1 MATENV
7 HKPYNLP
14 AFIRICNTVGIGDV
28 NCDSTDPKKT
38 DIHLKAAGGS
48 SHQVKL
54 HFHDSIKVIYQIL
67 KKDFTILATHVGKNN
82 IDQCS
87 FYLTEPTAIIIGNEL
102 DRLTSETI
110 ENVDDKIAIS
120 TLGMI

>member
-1 MATENV
+1 MT
-7 HKPYNLP
+7 H
-14 AFIRICNTVGIGDV
+14 
-28 NCDSTDPKKT
+28 KKT

-67 KKDFTILATHVGKNN
+67 KKDFTILAIHVGENN

-87 FYLTEPTAIIIGNEL
+87 FYLTKPTAIIIGNEL

-110 ENVDDKIAIS
+110 ENVDDQIAIS

>member
-1 MATENV
+1 M
-7 HKPYNLP
+7 
-14 AFIRICNTVGIGDV
+14 
-28 NCDSTDPKKT
+28 
-38 DIHLKAAGGS
+38 
-48 SHQVKL
+48 KL

-67 KKDFTILATHVGKNN
+67 KKDFTILAIHVGENN

-87 FYLTEPTAIIIGNEL
+87 FYLTKPTAIIIGNEL

-110 ENVDDKIAIS
+110 ENIDDQIAIS